1 MSDNY
6 NIICDKQNIILK
18 KNKKNKNFLLDLTL
32 VNNNIDIKKII
43 SFKIYE
49 LMAELNKDTIEKIVI
64 KDTEL
69 KYKKKILFVF
79 KHICQEFGIPKKY
92 MYLETEIISDIN
104 DENFKIIG
112 RSIKYDG
119 VIENSE
125 QVNSDIS
132 LLNITL
138 EENNNSKMNLTYE
151 FNIEFDE
158 NIPIYMENMFGL
170 LMKKI
175 FYNLKIFIEN
185 IQ

>member
-18 KNKKNKNFLLDLTL
+18 KNKENKNFLLELTL

-43 SFKIYE
+43 NFKIYE
-49 LMAELNKDTIEKIVI
+49 LMSELNKDIIEKILI
-64 KDTEL
+64 EDTEL
-69 KYKKKILFVF
+69 EDKKKILFIF

-92 MYLETEIISDIN
+92 MFLETEIRSDLN
-104 DENFKIIG
+104 SENFKIIG
-112 RSIKYDG
+112 TSNKYDG

-138 EENNNSKMNLTYE
+138 EEDNKMNLTYE

>member
-18 KNKKNKNFLLDLTL
+18 KNKENKNFLLELTL

-43 SFKIYE
+43 NFKIYE
-49 LMAELNKDTIEKIVI
+49 LMSELNKDIIEKILI
-64 KDTEL
+64 EDTEMEN
-69 KYKKKILFVF
+69 KKKILFIF

-92 MYLETEIISDIN
+92 MFLETEIRSDLN
-104 DENFKIIG
+104 SENFKIIG
-112 RSIKYDG
+112 TSIKYDG

-138 EENNNSKMNLTYE
+138 EEDNKMNLTYE

>member
-18 KNKKNKNFLLDLTL
+18 KNKENKNFLLELTL

-43 SFKIYE
+43 NFKIYE
-49 LMAELNKDTIEKIVI
+49 LMSELNKDIIEKILI
-64 KDTEL
+64 EDTEL
-69 KYKKKILFVF
+69 EDKKKILFIF

-92 MYLETEIISDIN
+92 MFLETEIRSDLN
-104 DENFKIIG
+104 SENFKIIG
-112 RSIKYDG
+112 TSIKYDG

-138 EENNNSKMNLTYE
+138 EEDHKMNLTYE

>member
-18 KNKKNKNFLLDLTL
+18 KNKENKNFLLDLTL

-49 LMAELNKDTIEKIVI
+49 LMSELNKDIIEKILI
-64 KDTEL
+64 EDTEMED
-69 KYKKKILFVF
+69 KKNILFVF

-104 DENFKIIG
+104 DKNFKIIG
-112 RSIKYDG
+112 RTIKYG
-119 VIENSE
+119 GMIENSE

-138 EENNNSKMNLTYE
+138 EEDNKMNLTYE

>member
-18 KNKKNKNFLLDLTL
+18 KNKENKNFLLELTL

-43 SFKIYE
+43 NFKIYE
-49 LMAELNKDTIEKIVI
+49 LMSELNKDIIEKILI
-64 KDTEL
+64 EDTEMEN
-69 KYKKKILFVF
+69 KKKILFIF

-92 MYLETEIISDIN
+92 MFLETEIISDLN
-104 DENFKIIG
+104 SENFKIIG
-112 RSIKYDG
+112 TSIKYDG

-138 EENNNSKMNLTYE
+138 EEDNKMNLTYE

>member
-18 KNKKNKNFLLDLTL
+18 KNKENKNFLLELTL

-43 SFKIYE
+43 NFKIYE
-49 LMAELNKDTIEKIVI
+49 LMSELNKDIIEKILI
-64 KDTEL
+64 EDTEL
-69 KYKKKILFVF
+69 EDKKKILFIF

-92 MYLETEIISDIN
+92 MFLETEIRSDLN
-104 DENFKIIG
+104 SENFKIIG
-112 RSIKYDG
+112 TSIKYDG

-138 EENNNSKMNLTYE
+138 EEDNKMNLTYE

>member
-18 KNKKNKNFLLDLTL
+18 KNKENKNFLLELTL

-43 SFKIYE
+43 NFKIYE
-49 LMAELNKDTIEKIVI
+49 LMSELNKDIIEKILI
-64 KDTEL
+64 EDTEL
-69 KYKKKILFVF
+69 EDKKKILFIF

-92 MYLETEIISDIN
+92 MFLETEIRSDLN
-104 DENFKIIG
+104 SENFKIIG
-112 RSIKYDG
+112 TSIKYDG

-138 EENNNSKMNLTYE
+138 EKDNKMNLTYE

>member
-1 MSDNY
+1 MTDNY

-18 KNKKNKNFLLDLTL
+18 KNKENKNFLLELTL

-49 LMAELNKDTIEKIVI
+49 LMSELNKDIIEKILI
-64 KDTEL
+64 EDTEMED
-69 KYKKKILFVF
+69 KKKILFVF

-92 MYLETEIISDIN
+92 MYLETEIISDVN
-104 DENFKIIG
+104 KENFKIIG
-112 RSIKYDG
+112 KSIKYDD

-138 EENNNSKMNLTYE
+138 EEDNKMNLTYE

>member
-18 KNKKNKNFLLDLTL
+18 KNKENKNFLLELTL

-43 SFKIYE
+43 NFKIYE
-49 LMAELNKDTIEKIVI
+49 LMSELNKDIIEKILI
-64 KDTEL
+64 EDTEFED
-69 KYKKKILFVF
+69 KKKILFIF

-92 MYLETEIISDIN
+92 MFLETEIRSDLN
-104 DENFKIIG
+104 SENFKIIG
-112 RSIKYDG
+112 TSIKYDG

-138 EENNNSKMNLTYE
+138 EEDNKMNLTYE

>member
-18 KNKKNKNFLLDLTL
+18 KNKENKNFLLELTL

-92 MYLETEIISDIN
+92 MYLETEIISDVN
-104 DENFKIIG
+104 RENFKIIG
-112 RSIKYDG
+112 KSIKYDD

-138 EENNNSKMNLTYE
+138 EEDNKMNLTYE

>member
-1 MSDNY
+1 
-6 NIICDKQNIILK
+6 
-18 KNKKNKNFLLDLTL
+18 
-32 VNNNIDIKKII
+32 
-43 SFKIYE
+43 
-49 LMAELNKDTIEKIVI
+49 
-64 KDTEL
+64 
-69 KYKKKILFVF
+69 
-79 KHICQEFGIPKKY
+79 

-104 DENFKIIG
+104 DKNFKIIG
-112 RSIKYDG
+112 RTIKYG
-119 VIENSE
+119 GMIENSE

-138 EENNNSKMNLTYE
+138 EEDNKMNLTYE

>member
-1 MSDNY
+1 MTDNY

-18 KNKKNKNFLLDLTL
+18 KNKENKNFLLELTL

-92 MYLETEIISDIN
+92 MYLETEIISDVN
-104 DENFKIIG
+104 KENFKIIG
-112 RSIKYDG
+112 KSIKYDD

-138 EENNNSKMNLTYE
+138 EEDNKMNLTYE

>member
-6 NIICDKQNIILK
+6 NIICDKQDIVLK
-18 KNKKNKNFLLDLTL
+18 KNKESKNFFLELTL

-43 SFKIYE
+43 NFKIYE
-49 LMAELNKDTIEKIVI
+49 LMSELNKDIIEKILI
-64 KDTEL
+64 EDTEL
-69 KYKKKILFVF
+69 EDKKKILFVF
-79 KHICQEFGIPKKY
+79 RHICQELGIRKKY
-92 MYLETEIISDIN
+92 MYLETELKSDIN
-104 DENFKIIG
+104 RENFKIIG
-112 RSIKYDG
+112 NSIKYAD

-125 QVNSDIS
+125 QVNSNIS

-138 EENNNSKMNLTYE
+138 ENSNKMNLTYE
-151 FNIEFDE
+151 FNIVFDE

-185 IQ
+185 I

>member
-18 KNKKNKNFLLDLTL
+18 KNKENRNFLLELTL
-32 VNNNIDIKKII
+32 VNNNIDIKKFIG
-43 SFKIYE
+43 FKIYE
-49 LMAELNKDTIEKIVI
+49 LMSELNKDIIEKIVI
-64 KDTEL
+64 EDTEL
-69 KYKKKILFVF
+69 ENKKKILFIF
-79 KHICQEFGIPKKY
+79 KHICKELGIPKKY
-92 MYLETEIISDIN
+92 MYLETEIISDVN
-104 DENFKIIG
+104 GENFKIIG
-112 RSIKYDG
+112 RTIKYDG
-119 VIENSE
+119 MIENSE

-138 EENNNSKMNLTYE
+138 EEDNKMKLTYE

>member
-18 KNKKNKNFLLDLTL
+18 KNKENKNFLLDLTL

-104 DENFKIIG
+104 DKNFKIIG
-112 RSIKYDG
+112 RTIKYG
-119 VIENSE
+119 GMIENSE

-138 EENNNSKMNLTYE
+138 EEDNKMNLTYE

>member
-1 MSDNY
+1 MTDNY
-6 NIICDKQNIILK
+6 NIICDKQKIILK
-18 KNKKNKNFLLDLTL
+18 KNKENKNFLLELTL

-49 LMAELNKDTIEKIVI
+49 LMSELNKDIIEKILI
-64 KDTEL
+64 EDTEMED
-69 KYKKKILFVF
+69 KKNILFVF

-92 MYLETEIISDIN
+92 MYLETEIISDMN
-104 DENFKIIG
+104 RENFKIIG
-112 RSIKYDG
+112 KSIKYDD

-138 EENNNSKMNLTYE
+138 EEDNKMNLTYE